1 MSIYVVTPFSTW
13 DGSGE
18 VATDEQQTALPPIQ
32 AAEPGIA
39 PAIIPAPPAP
49 VVSAIADPSAS
60 DPYPSATTDDVY
72 ASSYYDDY
80 LPPEEEAPL
89 VLLDEEIDGVTGS
102 TIDEFITSSS
112 TAGTDDAA
120 AATTDTAIINGGVL
134 TTPEGS
140 NTPEGDQKITD
151 ALNQELT
158 IAAAGERD
166 IPPIDCSGLTGESCC
181 LLVKLTVRDSDKNGN
196 AIQCSLDYVAS
207 SGKKK
212 YWLDHRG
219 KKVHIYANHNNY
231 VSKVPKVVGGW
242 PNGIGDEEFTQW
254 LLSAGN
260 PPLILQ

>member
-1 MSIYVVTPFSTW
+1 MNVDLCVVTPFSKW

-18 VATDEQQTALPPIQ
+18 VATDEQQAALPPIQ

-39 PAIIPAPPAP
+39 PAIVPAPAP
-49 VVSAIADPSAS
+49 VVSAIADPSAT

-112 TAGTDDAA
+112 TGTDDA

-140 NTPEGDQKITD
+140 NTPEGEAKLTD

-158 IAAAGERD
+158 IAASGERD
-166 IPPIDCSGLTGESCC
+166 IPPINCSGLTGESCC

-207 SGKKK
+207 SQKKN
-212 YWLDHRG
+212 WLNHRG
-219 KKVHIYANHNNY
+219 KKVHIFANHNNY
-231 VSKVPKVVGGW
+231 VSVFCITTVVACYVCFVSFSGLCKQLGC
-242 PNGIGDEEFTQW
+242 
-254 LLSAGN
+254 
-260 PPLILQ
+260 